1 MTWTGGRV
9 TGSPSSAP
17 GVVERLLGSP
27 EPSVRLK
34 ALLGVVGVADD
45 ADAAR
50 RARQEVRGSA
60 RVRDLLSE
68 RAPDGTIPGTPTT
81 PSGTGRTG
89 CS

>member
-1 MTWTGGRV
+1 M

-45 ADAAR
+45 ADEAR
-50 RARQEVRGSA
+50 RARQEVLVELSGQHRGAGS
-60 RVRDLLSE
+60 L
-68 RAPDGTIPGTPTT
+68 
-81 PSGTGRTG
+81 GR
-89 CS
+89 